1 MPKIELVG
9 EERWSTH
16 SVFNSNAF
24 PVGLEPNVEACSTKA
39 AIHLVHLNMVKEAVK
54 KNYKDFQKELKLKIT
69 SQYVASLK
77 KSHSDPVI
85 VYYDGLDYLAA
96 LYGFLNSLKS
106 FLDVYATLI
115 CRTIQPSL
123 GKKSFKRGM
132 VGGKRIAGGAVV
144 RWLKGSA
151 PKTFKNSS
159 KLQRA
164 IENHSNNWI
173 TEAVNHRDI
182 LSHQG
187 DIKEMEHMHIILNP
201 PSYRYPGILPPLMPD
216 GQLVVDY
223 FSELLSKLREFVE
236 ESMILLPNIEMEH
249 ITFTNFLI
257 LGHKNS

>member
-144 RWLKGSA
+144 RWLK
-151 PKTFKNSS
+151 
-159 KLQRA
+159 
-164 IENHSNNWI
+164 SNN
-173 TEAVNHRDI
+173 VGN
-182 LSHQG
+182 
-187 DIKEMEHMHIILNP
+187 
-201 PSYRYPGILPPLMPD
+201 
-216 GQLVVDY
+216 
-223 FSELLSKLREFVE
+223 
-236 ESMILLPNIEMEH
+236 
-249 ITFTNFLI
+249 TN
-257 LGHKNS
+257 NT